1 MYLKAVSY
9 QLIKEEKMKDIYETP
24 EVDIVKFTSNDIIT
38 TSSIDNDFND
48 EDFGW
53 D

>member
-24 EVDIVKFTSNDIIT
+24 EVDIVKFTIGDIIT
-38 TSSIDNDFND
+38 TSPAID
-48 EDFGW
+48 EDDFEDPFG
-53 D
+53 